1 MMPPLVLPACPKMAD
16 IRPKFG
22 VQPRN
27 PGPDLKFKR
36 NAGRAAGMPAEN
48 FLFLRIF
55 KSILIS
61 GSPVH
66 GRPAG

>member
-1 MMPPLVLPACPKMAD
+1 MPEKGGYSAE
-16 IRPKFG
+16 FG
-22 VQPRN
+22 VQLRN

-55 KSILIS
+55 KTS
-61 GSPVH
+61 
-66 GRPAG
+66 